1 MTFQAAL
8 KFWQEF
14 NVHELQVAA
23 PKWLNT
29 LCIADIY
36 FICLLCCLCLCVCP
50 RFQRELDS
58 QAQEVVKRQ
67 DDSEASRKKLVE
79 LSREFKRTST
89 EVRKLYLPTLPALVL
104 YTIELQPQVL

>member
-1 MTFQAAL
+1 M
-8 KFWQEF
+8 
-14 NVHELQVAA
+14 
-23 PKWLNT
+23 
-29 LCIADIY
+29 
-36 FICLLCCLCLCVCP
+36 VCP
-50 RFQRELDS
+50 CFQRELDS